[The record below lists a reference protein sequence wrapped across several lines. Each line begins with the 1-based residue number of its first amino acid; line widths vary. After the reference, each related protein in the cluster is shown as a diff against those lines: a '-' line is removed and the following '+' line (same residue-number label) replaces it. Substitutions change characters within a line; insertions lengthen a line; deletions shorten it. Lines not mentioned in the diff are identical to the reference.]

1 MTEEQRLA
9 NRIRTYVIAAVL
21 SFSVQGAFLV
31 SALES
36 NGSTTAWL
44 LWVAAV
50 VFTVTVAV
58 YAGVRANTLSK
69 RYRYLKYGE
78 K

>member
-1 MTEEQRLA
+1 MTEEQLLA
-9 NRIRTYVIAAVL
+9 TRIRSYVVAAVL

-31 SALES
+31 SAIES
-36 NGSTTAWL
+36 DGSTTAWMI
-44 LWVAAV
+44 WVAALA
-50 VFTVTVAV
+50 FTVTVMV
-58 YAGVRANTLSK
+58 YAMVRASKLSK

>member
-9 NRIRTYVIAAVL
+9 NRIRVYIVAAVL

-31 SALES
+31 SALTS
-36 NGSTTAWL
+36 DGSTTAWL
-44 LWVAAV
+44 MWGAALAFTVAAV
-50 VFTVTVAV
+50 I
-58 YAGVRANTLSK
+58 YAMVRASTLSK
-69 RYRYLKYGE
+69 RYRSLKYGE